1 MRFFLKDY
9 QSEGSFDT
17 LFDMFYRNQ
26 NIYDLWLAIHDFP
39 ALIKACCIYLVD
51 HLKGLVIFSNN
62 KHYNGQNGK
71 KKLYLKE
78 NCQIYN
84 AQISTNKPYF
94 VEYYRLVMKP
104 GMIRP

>member
-1 MRFFLKDY
+1 MYQYVKIITHPKFSDDPNKVYEIFFLQDY

-71 KKLYLKE
+71 KNY
-78 NCQIYN
+78 
-84 AQISTNKPYF
+84 T
-94 VEYYRLVMKP
+94 
-104 GMIRP
+104 